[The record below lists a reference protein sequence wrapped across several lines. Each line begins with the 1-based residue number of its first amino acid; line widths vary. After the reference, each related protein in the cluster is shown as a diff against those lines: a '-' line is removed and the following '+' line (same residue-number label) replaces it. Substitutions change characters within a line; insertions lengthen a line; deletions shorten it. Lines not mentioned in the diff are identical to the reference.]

1 MDKVVQASVIENIAD
16 GPVECQIV
24 VTGDGFAVVGQGTVE
39 KVVKGKG
46 KKRGR
51 YKKIDD
57 LMVRAATVLVAHG
70 FRPLELMRLFQLP
83 RRTSYRLEK
92 TAREEI
98 EKIMEASERKRREQE
113 RISAARLREEWEGEP
128 GKAETARMKEGY
140 SLREARSFKQ

>member
-1 MDKVVQASVIENIAD
+1 MDEVVQRTAIENIGG
-16 GPVECQIV
+16 GPVDCQIV
-24 VTGDGFAVVGQGTVE
+24 VTGDGFAVVGQGKVE
-39 KVVKGKG
+39 KVMKGKG

-57 LMVRAATVLVAHG
+57 VMVRAATVLVAHG

-92 TAREEI
+92 IAREEI
-98 EKIMEASERKRREQE
+98 EKIMETSERKRREQE
-113 RISAARLREEWEGEP
+113 RVTANVREEWESEP
-128 GKAETARMKEGY
+128 GKVETARGY

>member
-1 MDKVVQASVIENIAD
+1 MNENTDVIVKSIEN
-16 GPVECQIV
+16 GENQCSV
-24 VTGDGFAVVGQGTVE
+24 VISGDGYALV
-39 KVVKGKG
+39 GKG
-46 KKRGR
+46 VLQKIEPGKSSRRGK

-70 FRPLELMRLFQLP
+70 FKALQLMKLFQLA

-98 EKIMEASERKRREQE
+98 EKIKEASERKRRERE
-113 RISAARLREEWEGEP
+113 ISAASLREEWEGER
-128 GKAETARMKEGY
+128 GSTEKEVTTKGGY